1 MNETAS
7 AVTTS
12 NESQCTQQGSCTK
25 MLVSKIHHWKSQLAD
40 LYAIWKT
47 AILGPW
53 HDIALMYLITE
64 DTGQVRDREEN
75 IS

>member
-7 AVTTS
+7 AVTTF
-12 NESQCTQQGSCTK
+12 NESQCTQQGPWAK
-25 MLVSKIHHWKSQLAD
+25 MLTSKIHHWKSQLAN
-40 LYAIWKT
+40 LYATWKT